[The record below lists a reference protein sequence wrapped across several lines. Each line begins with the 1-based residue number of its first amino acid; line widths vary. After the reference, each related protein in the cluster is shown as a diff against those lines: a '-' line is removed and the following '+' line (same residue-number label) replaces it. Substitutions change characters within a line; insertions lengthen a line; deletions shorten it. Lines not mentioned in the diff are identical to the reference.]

1 MMEYVGYIRV
11 STKRQ
16 GESGLGLE
24 AQESIIRHY
33 YPEVGV
39 IYCDIKSGKNIKDR
53 PELNKAIRYCK
64 TVGATLVVAKVDRLS
79 RNVQDGLWLLEQ
91 LGDKLRFCDLP
102 GEVDKFIYT
111 FFLSIGEREREI
123 IRIRIKQALKAKKAR
138 GETWNEGNS
147 VPRSAVIKSAEV
159 RKRKAEMSKENRQ
172 AKLTA
177 ASLRVGGMS
186 YEQIAKQLNEQSFAS
201 PTGGEWGKGSIYRLL
216 NQ

>member
-1 MMEYVGYIRV
+1 MEYVGYIRV

-24 AQESIIRHY
+24 AQESLIRHY
-33 YPEVGV
+33 YPETGV
-39 IYCDIKSGKNIKDR
+39 IYQDIKSGKNMTDR
-53 PELNKAIRYCK
+53 HELNKAIRYCK
-64 TVGATLVVAKVDRLS
+64 MMGATLVIAKVDRLS
-79 RNVQDGLWLLEQ
+79 RNVQDGLWLLNE
-91 LGDKLRFCDLP
+91 LNGRLRFCDLP
-102 GEVDKFIYT
+102 GEVDKFSFT
-111 FFLSIGEREREI
+111 LFLAVAERERDM
-123 IRIRIKQALKAKKAR
+123 IRVRIKQALKAKKAR
-138 GETWNEGNS
+138 GERWNEGNS

-159 RKRKAEMSKENRQ
+159 RRKKAEMSKENRQ

-186 YEQIAKQLNEQSFAS
+186 YEQIAKKLNEQSFAS